1 MKPDVPSTSTA
12 LLVNASDIA
21 SEGSHRTTKTAI
33 ARKCENAD
41 QVQDYDTDEESIC
54 EEQDPD
60 WDMLEVGNDGDDAE
74 IPNTIP
80 NSRNLIRYYR
90 ILHIDYV
97 LGGKIP
103 YIVSLLHLLVLP
115 DN

>member
-1 MKPDVPSTSTA
+1 MT
-12 LLVNASDIA
+12 
-21 SEGSHRTTKTAI
+21 SEGSHRTAKTAT
-33 ARKCENAD
+33 ARKYENAD

-60 WDMLEVGNDGDDAE
+60 WDMLEAGNDVDGDDAE

-80 NSRNLIRYYR
+80 HSRNLIRYYM

-97 LGGKIP
+97 LVGKNSLHCFSFAL
-103 YIVSLLHLLVLP
+103 VSFAS
-115 DN
+115 N

>member
-1 MKPDVPSTSTA
+1 VTSG
-12 LLVNASDIA
+12 
-21 SEGSHRTTKTAI
+21 GSHRTTKTAT
-33 ARKCENAD
+33 ARKYENAD
-41 QVQDYDTDEESIC
+41 QVRGYNTDEESIC
-54 EEQDPD
+54 KEQDPD
-60 WDMLEVGNDGDDAE
+60 WDMLEAGNYGDDAE

-80 NSRNLIRYYR
+80 HSRNLIRYYR
-90 ILHIDYV
+90 ILHNDV